1 MTDNKK
7 AKHLS
12 KEEIKTKLL
21 DSITIDKV
29 LECED
34 LNIEVEE
41 VQDPKEVVEI
51 IKRYEDIIKMKN
63 REIINVAY
71 YHGQVFKTSNEGLS
85 LLNSS
90 LN

>member
-1 MTDNKK
+1 M
-7 AKHLS
+7 
-12 KEEIKTKLL
+12 
-21 DSITIDKV
+21 DSITIGKV

-41 VQDPKEVVEI
+41 VQDPEEVVEI

-71 YHGQVFKTSNEGLS
+71 YQGQVFKRFKEGLS

-90 LN
+90 LNQEFIKYYYF